1 MNDHQLAA
9 RSLDRK
15 DFDCNAGVVIAE
27 EHPAVWFGWII
38 RWRLIEGQA
47 AMPNDVANLIIT
59 YAVPAGGLEN
69 SDRQRLTSIT
79 VIQFI
84 TGDMRWLKRRALVEV
99 AA

>member
-27 EHPAVWFGWII
+27 EHPAVWFGRII
-38 RWRLIEGQA
+38 RWRHIEGQA
-47 AMPNDVANLIIT
+47 AMPNDIANLIIT

-69 SDRQRLTSIT
+69 SDRQRVTSIT

-84 TGDMRWLKRRALVEV
+84 ADDIRWLKRRALVEV